1 MHKSATEQACAEAFL
16 VGLLSLLEAMFNGPI
31 ELALKKLSLSKSII
45 SAILKKEGS
54 VGAYLQLAIVSEN
67 GDWQEA
73 LTMATTLKI
82 SKDDL
87 IKVNS
92 TSLLWANKQMAIL
105 HID

>member
-1 MHKSATEQACAEAFL
+1 M
-16 VGLLSLLEAMFNGPI
+16 
-31 ELALKKLSLSKSII
+31 
-45 SAILKKEGS
+45 
-54 VGAYLQLAIVSEN
+54 VSEN

-92 TSLLWANKQMAIL
+92 ASLLWANKQMAIL